1 MSLRQV
7 LASGAPLRRI
17 WRSAALATAA
27 ALVVSLFEPV
37 SVQARTTQPLPAPVV
52 DKATEATDFSSA
64 RRSRKSIKRY
74 KAYRGRYARDR
85 SGRMFMGMVLGTFS
99 TIAALE
105 ARRARERAYYDSYY
119 EGGYYYDDV
128 PYYDY
133 AQPPVYYGSPVPLVR
148 PAPVYRYRHGYP
160 GRRIHLPQ
168 RHFGRPGI
176 VHGPR
181 LGMPRAPA
189 FRAVAPLRGGSRSI
203 GGVRRLGGGG

>member
-37 SVQARTTQPLPAPVV
+37 GVQARVAQPLPAPVV
-52 DKATEATDFSSA
+52 DKAAAATDFSSA
-64 RRSRKSIKRY
+64 RRPRKSVKRY

-105 ARRARERAYYDSYY
+105 ARRARERAYYDN
-119 EGGYYYDDV
+119 YYYGDYYYNDA

-133 AQPPVYYGSPVPLVR
+133 APPPAYYGSPVPLVR
-148 PAPVYRYRHGYP
+148 PAPVYRYRQGYP

-168 RHFGRPGI
+168 RQFGRPGI

-189 FRAVAPLRGGSRSI
+189 ARPIAPPRGGLHRH
-203 GGVRRLGGGG
+203 GG